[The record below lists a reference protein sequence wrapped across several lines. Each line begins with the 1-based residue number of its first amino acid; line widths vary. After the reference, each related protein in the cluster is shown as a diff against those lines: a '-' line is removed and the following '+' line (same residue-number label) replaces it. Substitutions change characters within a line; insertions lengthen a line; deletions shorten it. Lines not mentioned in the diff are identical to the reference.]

1 MRESRGALARI
12 TRQHDGETQWF
23 VRWNRKWESFALIGG
38 HLESG
43 ETYRECLLREIEEE
57 IGLSEPDVAAAEN
70 PAIELSYAAF
80 SKRADAEMQYTLL
93 LFDVDIAVASTAR
106 LVAEDERLRWVSL
119 AEMHAEKTQDGKDI
133 SDVVKRFY
141 AATE

>member
-12 TRQHDGETQWF
+12 ARQHDGETQWF

-38 HLESG
+38 HVESG

-57 IGLSEPDVAAAEN
+57 IGLNEPDVAASEHATT
-70 PAIELSYAAF
+70 ELSYAAF
-80 SKRADAEMQYTLL
+80 SKRAKAETQYTLL
-93 LFDVDIAVASTAR
+93 LFDVDIAVATTAR

-119 AEMHAEKTQDGKDI
+119 SEIHAEKTQDGKGI

-141 AATE
+141 DATE

>member
-12 TRQHDGETQWF
+12 ARQHDGETQWL

-57 IGLSEPDVAAAEN
+57 IGLSESDVAAAEN
-70 PAIELSYAAF
+70 PTIELSYAAF
-80 SKRADAEMQYTLL
+80 SKRANAETQYTLS
-93 LFDVDIAVASTAR
+93 LFDVDIAAATTAQ
-106 LVAEDERLRWVSL
+106 LVAEDERLRWMPSSSPPAVW
-119 AEMHAEKTQDGKDI
+119 
-133 SDVVKRFY
+133 R
-141 AATE
+141 